1 MWNVLKV
8 WKASIYK
15 KKNVNMLKMVSY
27 LSFQIMVEIIPPNLS
42 KFFSIS
48 VSGNF
53 IFQQSHFTVLYQ

>member
-1 MWNVLKV
+1 
-8 WKASIYK
+8 
-15 KKNVNMLKMVSY
+15 MLKMVSY